1 MASFKTIHGQVNAS
15 QVSSY
20 MINLYVTIAYAR
32 NCLDHTIHTME
43 LYAIRFE
50 IHQGCTHMKF
60 LVFYMPT
67 CWTFKRGCV

>member
-1 MASFKTIHGQVNAS
+1 MESFKLIHGKDPAS

-20 MINLYVTIAYAR
+20 IINLYVIIAYAR
-32 NCLDHTIHTME
+32 ECLGHTIRILE

-60 LVFYMPT
+60 LVF
-67 CWTFKRGCV
+67 